1 MNFSEN
7 ISRDSET
14 IHDYKMLVLLE
25 MLPCCYLFLLLVY
38 KKNIYIKS
46 CITLKYSELWGANL
60 KKEGN
65 LCFPT

>member
-25 MLPCCYLFLLLVY
+25 MLSLCDVFTPALQ
-38 KKNIYIKS
+38 KKIYIKS

>member
-25 MLPCCYLFLLLVY
+25 MLSLCDVFTPALQ
-38 KKNIYIKS
+38 KKNIYQKLYY
-46 CITLKYSELWGANL
+46 TEV
-60 KKEGN
+60 
-65 LCFPT
+65 F